1 MPEKPLPM
9 EHYSSWLLGTN
20 NFNVRRRII
29 RNMFDLIV
37 KGGRVVDGAGNPWYR
52 ADVAI
57 HEGKIVAIGRLGGKA
72 DHLISVEGLVVAPGF
87 IDTHSHSDLMLMAEP
102 EARQKVMQGVTTEI
116 VGQDGLG
123 EAPLQ
128 DDVVDD
134 WRRYLSGLNGDPD
147 IEWSWRSFDE
157 YLNRLESARPAI
169 NVASLVGHGNLR
181 LLAMGMENRPPTASE
196 LEEMKRLL
204 DEAMAQGAF
213 GMSTGLIYPPC
224 VYAETAE
231 LTELCRVVSSR
242 GGVFVAHMRNEGDKL
257 FESIDEVIAIG
268 RDTGIPVQI
277 SHFKASGRQNW
288 GKVVEALEML
298 DRARTEGVDVTVD
311 QYPYIAGSTFLS
323 SLLPS
328 WALEGGTARMME
340 RLGDE
345 ATRKRIA
352 AEMSGAGRGREWGW
366 EGILVTSVKSERN
379 RRFEGKTVGKIAE
392 ERRQEPV
399 EAVLSLIVEE
409 ENAVGMASFSMSE
422 DDVRTVMRSRLQ
434 MVCTDGIVLGKP
446 HPRVYGSFP
455 RVLGP
460 YVREGVLRLE
470 DAVRKMTSMPA
481 QRFGLL
487 DRGLL
492 RPGMR
497 ADVVVFDPETVA
509 DRATFQDP
517 HQFPQGI
524 EYVIVNGTVTVDGG
538 NHTGARAG
546 KVLRH
551 APTSYP

>member
-1 MPEKPLPM
+1 
-9 EHYSSWLLGTN
+9 
-20 NFNVRRRII
+20 
-29 RNMFDLIV
+29 MFDLVI
-37 KGGRVVDGAGNPWYR
+37 KGGRIVDGAGDPWYR

-57 HEGKIVAIGRLGGKA
+57 KDGKIAAMGRLGGEA
-72 DHLISVEGLVVAPGF
+72 DRFIGAEGLVVSPGF

-102 EARQKVMQGVTTEI
+102 EARQKIMQGVTTEI

-123 EAPLQ
+123 EAPLR
-128 DDVVDD
+128 DDVIDE

-147 IEWSWRSFDE
+147 IEWGWRSFDD

-204 DEAMAQGAF
+204 DEAMAQEAF

-242 GGVFVAHMRNEGDKL
+242 GGVFVVHMRNEGDRL
-257 FESIDEVIAIG
+257 FESIEEVITIG
-268 RDTGIPVQI
+268 REAEVPIQI

-288 GKVVEALEML
+288 GKVVEALEIL
-298 DRARTEGVDVTVD
+298 ERARSVGIDVTVD

-323 SLLPS
+323 SILPS

-340 RLGDE
+340 RLVDE

-366 EGILVTSVKSERN
+366 DGILVTSVKSERN

-399 EAVLSLIVEE
+399 ETVLDLIVEE
-409 ENAVGMASFSMSE
+409 ENAVGIASFSMSE

-470 DAVRKMTSMPA
+470 DAVRRMTSMPA

-497 ADVVVFDPETVA
+497 ADVTVFDRDA
-509 DRATFQDP
+509 IIDRATFQDP
-517 HQFPQGI
+517 HQFPEGI
-524 EYVIVNGTVTVDGG
+524 KYVIVNGVVTVDNGD
-538 NHTGARAG
+538 HTGARAG
-546 KVLRH
+546 MVLRH
-551 APTSYP
+551 APASHP